1 MPEPPKIRM
10 RMDFL
15 VSFPASN
22 LPADPATSRAQS
34 SPRNT
39 LYPSAP
45 LPPAP
50 VGSCETTAART
61 RPALS
66 HLLLDTQSLPRIRPQ
81 RAPLR
86 HPALQESALRMQ
98 GKTVLCLVWSGQRWD
113 RTSTSPRGRRQA
125 QNSEA
130 SPQQD
135 EDLADGRSP

>member
-1 MPEPPKIRM
+1 YTRP
-10 RMDFL
+10 
-15 VSFPASN
+15 VSFLFPALD

-34 SPRNT
+34 SLRNT
-39 LYPSAP
+39 FDPSAP

-50 VGSCETTAART
+50 GGSCGTTAART
-61 RPALS
+61 RPVLL
-66 HLLLDTQSLPRIRPQ
+66 HLLLDTQSLPRIRAQ

-113 RTSTSPRGRRQA
+113 RTSTSPRGRRPA

-130 SPQQD
+130 CSQR
-135 EDLADGRSP
+135 ADGQA